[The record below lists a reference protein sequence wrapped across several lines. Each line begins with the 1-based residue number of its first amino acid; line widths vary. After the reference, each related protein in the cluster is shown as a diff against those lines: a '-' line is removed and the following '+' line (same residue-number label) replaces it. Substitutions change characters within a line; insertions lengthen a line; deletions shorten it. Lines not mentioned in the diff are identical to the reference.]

1 MGSSVGLSAAVLGA
15 ANPLE
20 DSTPSDHDSPNAP
33 ATVRS
38 VYVFAHTAATE
49 NAACTLALGLGLGE
63 AVAHAAGTQ
72 PPVTGYGGKPLQFSG
87 GGRTSI
93 HALTV
98 PLLSPNSI
106 NYRAH
111 RFRLCQQFDAC
122 SLL

>member
-1 MGSSVGLSAAVLGA
+1 VVAATPLAGSTS
-15 ANPLE
+15 
-20 DSTPSDHDSPNAP
+20 SDHDSPNAT
-33 ATVRS
+33 ATALS
-38 VYVFAHTAATE
+38 VYVIVRPAATE

-93 HALTV
+93 HASTV